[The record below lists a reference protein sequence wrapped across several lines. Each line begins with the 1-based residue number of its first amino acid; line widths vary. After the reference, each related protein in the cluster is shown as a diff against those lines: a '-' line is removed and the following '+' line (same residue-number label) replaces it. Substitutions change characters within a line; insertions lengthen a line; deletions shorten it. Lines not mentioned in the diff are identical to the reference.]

1 MTDSQEEDFL
11 EVDPQ
16 VRGQNYCCIS
26 FVSPENILAN
36 KEIWKLNKFLGNM
49 QTRYKNLEQ
58 IAKKHIPDTEL
69 ANCLVPEFS
78 HDFEKLQERYK
89 DFLYVNNDSLESEFY
104 EKNEFKTT
112 VRGVKVRGSYDTLQE
127 AQAKAKKLQQTD
139 RNFNVYIGQ
148 VGYWLPWDPNPHSVE
163 NQEYAEP
170 ELNNLVKEYRK
181 NQEKKDAHF
190 AENLDYAKEQAEK
203 QKKEKAEQQNK
214 LENNDEST
222 VSEENVV
229 TEESTTSVV
238 NSLEEADPWLKQ
250 KEES

>member
-1 MTDSQEEDFL
+1 MSDIQEEDFL

-26 FVSPENILAN
+26 FVSPENILNN
-36 KEIWKLNKFLGNM
+36 KEVFKMHKFLSN
-49 QTRYKNLEQ
+49 
-58 IAKKHIPDTEL
+58 
-69 ANCLVPEFS
+69 
-78 HDFEKLQERYK
+78 LQERYKKIEEVAKKHLSDTEFPQYVVPEFTQDFNALQERWK
-89 DFLYVNNDSLESEFY
+89 DFLYVNNEKLESEFY
-104 EKNEFKTT
+104 EKNDFKTT

-127 AQAKAKKLQQTD
+127 AQVKAKKLQKTD
-139 RNFNVYIGQ
+139 KNFNVYIGQ
-148 VGYWLPWDPNPHSVE
+148 VGYWLPWDPNPHSIE

-170 ELNNLVKEYRK
+170 ELNTLVKEYRK

-214 LENNDEST
+214 LENNDESA